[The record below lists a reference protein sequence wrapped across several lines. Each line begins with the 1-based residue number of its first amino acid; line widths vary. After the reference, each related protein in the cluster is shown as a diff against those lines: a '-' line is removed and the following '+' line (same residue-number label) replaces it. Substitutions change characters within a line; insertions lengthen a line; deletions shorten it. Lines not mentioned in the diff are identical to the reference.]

1 MNQHA
6 QLENHL
12 VFEETTAGIHI
23 RVVPVYLDEHSAP
36 EDHNYVWAY
45 HVHIENLG
53 TRTVQLLNR
62 YWKITDA
69 QGRVEE
75 VSGPGVVG
83 EQPVLKPG
91 EAYEY
96 TSGCPLNTASG
107 FMVGHYEM
115 ATDGGERFK
124 VAIPAFALDVPDRIP
139 VSIH

>member
-1 MNQHA
+1 MSQHA
-6 QLENHL
+6 MNLM
-12 VFEETTAGIHI
+12 FEETTHDINI
-23 RVVPVYLDEHSAP
+23 RVVPVYLDEHSEP
-36 EDHNYVWAY
+36 DEHTYVWAY

-69 QGRVEE
+69 LGKVEE

-83 EQPVLKPG
+83 EQPVLQPG

-96 TSGCPLNTASG
+96 TSGCPLTTPSG

-115 ATDGGERFK
+115 TTEDGELFK
-124 VAIPAFALDVPDRIP
+124 VAIPAFALDMPDRIP
-139 VSIH
+139 AQLN